1 MPTLKDRAAVWLRPA
16 PAPAEIKPATRIVA
30 RVKRISLLDMDSFSL
45 PFLRGQQSA
54 QALFQWNFRFPAE
67 DLPGARDV
75 GLAHLR
81 VVDREGFEHDLALD
95 VLERSGVEVVEAAGA
110 MAPLEQAI
118 EEVRAEKT
126 RTTGDDGDGHQIQ
139 VTAALPD
146 SWLI

>member
-54 QALFQWNFRFPAE
+54 QALFQWYFRLPAE
-67 DLPGARDV
+67 HLPGARDV

-81 VVDREGFEHDLALD
+81 VVDGECLEHDLALGRGD
-95 VLERSGVEVVEAAGA
+95 ADDGVCE
-110 MAPLEQAI
+110 LEQCQLGCVPKVA
-118 EEVRAEKT
+118 
-126 RTTGDDGDGHQIQ
+126 
-139 VTAALPD
+139 
-146 SWLI
+146 

>member
-1 MPTLKDRAAVWLRPA
+1 MSGWRTC
-16 PAPAEIKPATRIVA
+16 
-30 RVKRISLLDMDSFSL
+30 
-45 PFLRGQQSA
+45 G
-54 QALFQWNFRFPAE
+54 
-67 DLPGARDV
+67 
-75 GLAHLR
+75 

-95 VLERSGVEVVEAAGA
+95 VLERSGVEVVEADGA